1 MRVVRGLKK
10 IVVVVGLAL
19 VAAPLPVLADG
30 VTDQAK
36 GLIEQ
41 GKGAEAYRMLDILE
55 SERAGDP
62 VYDLLLGISALDAGQ
77 GTRAIFALE
86 RVLAVE
92 PNNVRARAEI
102 ARAYMLVGET
112 EAARAEFE
120 TTKKQG
126 VPPEVAA
133 TIDKLVVAIDR
144 MADASRTSIKGYIE
158 GIIGHDSNANAAPSR
173 STVAVPVLG
182 GLPFTLDSDSRT
194 RSDWFGTLG
203 GGISIRH
210 PVSPG
215 VVLLGGSQ
223 APIAGTSTIPT
234 STRPASTPTGASC
247 STRGATSIPSPPK
260 VPPSSSMT
268 KTFGGPTVS
277 PACGSTI
284 STRATS

>member
-1 MRVVRGLKK
+1 M
-10 IVVVVGLAL
+10 
-19 VAAPLPVLADG
+19 
-30 VTDQAK
+30 
-36 GLIEQ
+36 
-41 GKGAEAYRMLDILE
+41 
-55 SERAGDP
+55 
-62 VYDLLLGISALDAGQ
+62 
-77 GTRAIFALE
+77 
-86 RVLAVE
+86 E
-92 PNNVRARAEI
+92 PNNVRAWAEI

-215 VVLLGGSQ
+215 VVLLGALRLPSLELRPYRPRHGQ
-223 APIAGTSTIPT
+223 HRRLRG
-234 STRPASTPTGASC
+234 RPAQPGAQ
-247 STRGATSIPSPPK
+247 RLFHHRPK
-260 VPPSSSMT
+260 FHPL
-268 KTFGGPTVS
+268 
-277 PACGSTI
+277 
-284 STRATS
+284 RR